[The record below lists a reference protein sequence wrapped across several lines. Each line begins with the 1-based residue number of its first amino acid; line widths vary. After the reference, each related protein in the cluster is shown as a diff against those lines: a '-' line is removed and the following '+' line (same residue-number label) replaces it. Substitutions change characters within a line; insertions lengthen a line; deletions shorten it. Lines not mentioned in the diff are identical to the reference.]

1 MDKVDRSV
9 SRSQGCR
16 RIDWPLLSAFFA
28 SFPPAFLVNFP
39 IFLKSG
45 KSWDFRLSNRFPIT
59 PPENQTSRILTTQ
72 ITVWVKTIEF
82 TGLLFRED
90 RLGPSYSSGPKRPQI
105 GTFQTVRAV
114 HKITDQ
120 YENSMMIREYTTMSS
135 GDPVRHGSVDTPPPP
150 GGGGGGGGGGVL
162 RQRRPVGIRNR
173 QDCEQPAGT
182 EPQRPE
188 DDCVLRTAY

>member
-59 PPENQTSRILTTQ
+59 PPKIKLPEFLPHRLQFGSKQSNSLVYVFERIDLDRVILQ
-72 ITVWVKTIEF
+72 GQKDPKLV
-82 TGLLFRED
+82 LFR
-90 RLGPSYSSGPKRPQI
+90 LFSSSFLFWLPSDLEAK
-105 GTFQTVRAV
+105 QTK
-114 HKITDQ
+114 HPPT
-120 YENSMMIREYTTMSS
+120 
-135 GDPVRHGSVDTPPPP
+135 DPVKSP
-150 GGGGGGGGGGVL
+150 
-162 RQRRPVGIRNR
+162 
-173 QDCEQPAGT
+173 
-182 EPQRPE
+182 
-188 DDCVLRTAY
+188 